1 MVKVS
6 VIGQNGIAGIRHLQT
21 AQEHGAEMVAPD
33 DADVVVIAIPDN
45 LHARYVI
52 RHLAQKQA
60 VFCEK
65 PLATKKEDLDQIV
78 GLSRTAPLGC
88 HLPLREK
95 ANEFDIKGNQIDALY
110 DYGRRDKFIGS
121 WRNDPAYNL
130 VMGGGIHLIDLLM
143 RKIGIDFREAVTIAR
158 QQINPAAK
166 CPDRFMGRF
175 YLNGLRCCLK
185 VDFTKNGPHR
195 HVVAWHG
202 GRWENEAEVDKQV
215 QLRRF
220 LDKPVT
226 DELALASHRAC
237 LEFQ

>member
-1 MVKVS
+1 MKVS
-6 VIGQNGIAGIRHLQT
+6 VIGQSGIAGSRHLQT
-21 AQEHGAEMVAPD
+21 AMEWGAEIVEPD
-33 DADVVVIAIPDN
+33 NADVVVVAIPDS
-45 LHARYVI
+45 LHGRYCV
-52 RHLAQKQA
+52 RHLSLGQS

-65 PLATKKEDLDQIV
+65 PIATKKEDLEQITV
-78 GLSRTAPLGC
+78 LSRKAALGC

-95 ANEFDIKGNQIDALY
+95 AGEFKIEGQLVEMLY

-121 WRNDPAYNL
+121 WRNDKAYNL
-130 VMGGGIHLIDLLM
+130 VMGAGIHLMDLLM
-143 RKIGIDFREAVTIAR
+143 RKLGIDYRDCVTVHR

-166 CPDRFMGRF
+166 CADRFMGRF
-175 YLNGLRCCLK
+175 RLNGTRCALK

-195 HVVAWHG
+195 HVVSWG
-202 GRWENEAEVDKQV
+202 TGKWVNTEEVDKQV

-237 LEFQ
+237 LEFA

>member
-1 MVKVS
+1 MKVS
-6 VIGQNGIAGIRHLQT
+6 VIGQNGIAGSRHAQT
-21 AQEHGAEMVAPD
+21 ALEYGAEIVEPD
-33 DADVVVIAIPDN
+33 KADVVIIAIPDN

-52 RHLAQKQA
+52 RHLAQGQA

-65 PLATKKEDLDQIV
+65 PICTKRTDMDQIT
-78 GLSRTAPLGC
+78 GLSRKAALGC

-95 ANEFDIKGNQIDALY
+95 AGEFEVTGGLVDLLY

-130 VMGGGIHLIDLLM
+130 VMGGGIHLVDLIM
-143 RKIGIDFREAVTIAR
+143 RKLGMDFREPETMHR
-158 QQINPAAK
+158 KTMNPQAK

-175 YLNGLRCCLK
+175 RLNGTRCILK

-195 HVVAWHG
+195 HVVTGLGWK
-202 GRWENEAEVDKQV
+202 WVNETEVDKQV

-226 DELALASHRAC
+226 DELALASHKAC

>member
-1 MVKVS
+1 M
-6 VIGQNGIAGIRHLQT
+6 
-21 AQEHGAEMVAPD
+21 E
-33 DADVVVIAIPDN
+33 
-45 LHARYVI
+45 
-52 RHLAQKQA
+52 
-60 VFCEK
+60 
-65 PLATKKEDLDQIV
+65 QIME
-78 GLSRTAPLGC
+78 LSRKAPLGC

-95 ANEFDIKGNQIDALY
+95 AGEFEIKGDYLDLLY

-130 VMGGGIHLIDLLM
+130 VMGAGIHLVDLIM
-143 RKIGIDFREAVTIAR
+143 RKLGMDYRDVQTIHR

-166 CPDRFMGRF
+166 CPDRFLGRF
-175 YLNGLRCCLK
+175 QLSGCRIALK

-195 HVVAWHG
+195 HVVAWNG

-220 LDKPVT
+220 LAKPVT